1 MPLVIV
7 DANVARSA
15 GQPKPDA
22 GAPAP
27 QCVDALEAIRDRAYH
42 HGDLQIAMSQELLQ
56 EWAHHARS
64 FALTWLYDLRSRGFV
79 QSFSLDSTMQD
90 SITRA
95 ATTVGQNCRV
105 PVEKDKHLVS
115 LALQTDRRVVSNET
129 RLPRHLAN
137 AAAHL
142 ALLSSI
148 HWAHPINPIAITWLR
163 SGAPENE
170 DLYIGTE
177 GD

>member
-27 QCVDALEAIRDRAYH
+27 QCVDALEAIRDRACNQ
-42 HGDLQIAMSQELLQ
+42 GDMQIAMSQELLQ
-56 EWAHHARS
+56 EWLRHARA
-64 FALTWLYDLRSRGFV
+64 FASAWLYDLRSRGHV
-79 QSFSLDSTMQD
+79 QFFSLDSTVQAD
-90 SITRA
+90 ITQA

-105 PVEKDKHLVS
+105 PIEKDKHLVS

-129 RLPRHLAN
+129 QLPRHLAN

-148 HWAHPINPIAITWLR
+148 HWAHPINPIAISWLR

-170 DLYIGTE
+170 GLYIGTL
-177 GD
+177 